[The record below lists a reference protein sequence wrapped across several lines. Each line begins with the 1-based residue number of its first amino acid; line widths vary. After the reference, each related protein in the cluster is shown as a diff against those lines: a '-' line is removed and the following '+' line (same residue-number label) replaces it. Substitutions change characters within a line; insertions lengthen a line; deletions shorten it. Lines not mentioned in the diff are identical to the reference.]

1 MTARER
7 DQLQATDEQEIR
19 QQSIVIRY
27 PYVETA
33 EIARERLLTI
43 AGVLEVTQ
51 TIYPGGVTPPPPYNH
66 PPARAYSN
74 GLLEHINH
82 SMVSAERPIYLMHI
96 SDQNAVPPYQP
107 FLIEFLAA
115 DAAFD
120 LPHQSLGMTV
130 ENRVMTIEY
139 LLPRSGSGVSNRS
152 FYAHSQGLP
161 PGVHEVR
168 IVGRH
173 ADGTRVEFYSM
184 SFRVTEP
191 PPTVPVY
198 SLYHPNIDHYFLT
211 TCGSERDE
219 AIQDG
224 WISADAGFDVWP
236 AHGPYNDSWP
246 VCRFYSPDVNSHF
259 FTANENECMKLQAP
273 DSGWIFEN
281 VRFRVLPSQ
290 NGTCPS
296 ETVPVWR
303 LFNNRQAQQD
313 SNHRFVAGNETYR
326 AMIADGWSGEE
337 VAFCAP
343 PAAR

>member
-1 MTARER
+1 YRSQAERLVIASINNGVSRALRYFHEPLEAWHLESSRMTARER

-130 ENRVMTIEY
+130 E
-139 LLPRSGSGVSNRS
+139 
-152 FYAHSQGLP
+152 
-161 PGVHEVR
+161 
-168 IVGRH
+168 
-173 ADGTRVEFYSM
+173 
-184 SFRVTEP
+184 
-191 PPTVPVY
+191 
-198 SLYHPNIDHYFLT
+198 
-211 TCGSERDE
+211 
-219 AIQDG
+219 
-224 WISADAGFDVWP
+224 
-236 AHGPYNDSWP
+236 
-246 VCRFYSPDVNSHF
+246 
-259 FTANENECMKLQAP
+259 
-273 DSGWIFEN
+273 
-281 VRFRVLPSQ
+281 
-290 NGTCPS
+290 
-296 ETVPVWR
+296 
-303 LFNNRQAQQD
+303 
-313 SNHRFVAGNETYR
+313 
-326 AMIADGWSGEE
+326 
-337 VAFCAP
+337 
-343 PAAR
+343 